1 MRVVRN
7 DDQSCMIV
15 MMLTTITMTVV
26 LGAAISA
33 SLWLARWTNQPPEEQ
48 KEKLNLWICLA
59 LSLLAFL
66 LSFCRSLLISSSTLR
81 AAQGLHSRMLVSLLR
96 APVRFFDTNPSG
108 RILNR
113 FSKSVGDMDEFLPE
127 ASLEFL
133 RYMAQVCSSLL
144 LVSIVNP
151 WLLFASVPLAGS
163 LSWLAAYF
171 LRTSREVKRLESI
184 SCSPLYG
191 HVAETI
197 NGVVVVRAC
206 SMEKSQ
212 IESMCRWCVYLYVM
226 HMCHGYGVQSQPKIK
241 VVCQHS
247 MFANNIQ
254 LLYGNTDL
262 VYIDFQ
268 LHNTM
273 SEKTIQLPTLWHNV
287 RQQEWKFQLESSLRT
302 LRR

>member
-1 MRVVRN
+1 MVVVRN
-7 DDQSCMIV
+7 DDRLCMNV
-15 MMLTTITMTVV
+15 MVLMMITMAVV

-66 LSFCRSLLISSSTLR
+66 LSFFRSLLISSSTLR
-81 AAQGLHSRMLVSLLR
+81 AAQRLHSRMLVSLLR

-113 FSKSVGDMDEFLPE
+113 FAKSVGDMDEFLPE
-127 ASLEFL
+127 DLFEFL
-133 RYMAQVCSSLL
+133 RFMAQVCSSLL
-144 LVSIVNP
+144 LVSLVNP
-151 WLLFASVPLAGS
+151 WLIFGSVPLAGS
-163 LSWLAAYF
+163 LFWLAAYF

-184 SCSPLYG
+184 SCSPLFA

-212 IESMCRWCVYLYVM
+212 IESMCRWRVYLYVKLSA
-226 HMCHGYGVQSQPKIK
+226 YVQWE
-241 VVCQHS
+241 
-247 MFANNIQ
+247 
-254 LLYGNTDL
+254 GT
-262 VYIDFQ
+262 
-268 LHNTM
+268 
-273 SEKTIQLPTLWHNV
+273 
-287 RQQEWKFQLESSLRT
+287 
-302 LRR
+302 

>member
-1 MRVVRN
+1 MRIVRN

-15 MMLTTITMTVV
+15 MVLMTITMTVV

-66 LSFCRSLLISSSTLR
+66 LSFFRSLLISSSTLR
-81 AAQGLHSRMLVSLLR
+81 AAQRLHSRMLVSLLR
-96 APVRFFDTNPSG
+96 APLRFFDTNPSG

-113 FSKSVGDMDEFLPE
+113 FSKSVGDMDEHLPE
-127 ASLEFL
+127 DILEFL
-133 RYMAQVCSSLL
+133 RFMAQVCSNLL
-144 LVSIVNP
+144 LVSVIDP

-163 LSWLAAYF
+163 LSWLTAYF

-184 SCSPLYG
+184 SCSPLYA

-212 IESMCRWCVYLYVM
+212 IESMYR
-226 HMCHGYGVQSQPKIK
+226 
-241 VVCQHS
+241 
-247 MFANNIQ
+247 
-254 LLYGNTDL
+254 
-262 VYIDFQ
+262 
-268 LHNTM
+268 
-273 SEKTIQLPTLWHNV
+273 
-287 RQQEWKFQLESSLRT
+287 
-302 LRR
+302 